1 MSDLAAFIDGGSLGN
16 PGLFPPVCSNGSKMN
31 TKNYSTADLRRRVS
45 RILVPTDFS
54 DQASK
59 ALEWA
64 RSFADAFG
72 AKLVLL
78 HVIDIFS
85 LTETGSVMAGSD
97 LLQEVGL
104 KARSLIREFLRL
116 TGSARPMLQAR
127 KG

>member
-1 MSDLAAFIDGGSLGN
+1 
-16 PGLFPPVCSNGSKMN
+16 MN